1 MLTLTV
7 FSVINLP
14 DNSNNQANLLS
25 QQDSN
30 LYKQNQNLL
39 CYHYTMG
46 QFSNRAQS
54 YTKNDTHKRKMIL
67 NPKIIVHLQ
76 VYFSQ

>member
-1 MLTLTV
+1 MKYTTM
-7 FSVINLP
+7 
-14 DNSNNQANLLS
+14 LS

-46 QFSNRAQS
+46 QVKKPGAKIHKKMFLQ
-54 YTKNDTHKRKMIL
+54 TK
-67 NPKIIVHLQ
+67 KIKNCK
-76 VYFSQ
+76 YFIFFQ